1 MSEIEAFPSLAKIL
15 INIILPKDVEHIKGF
30 GQICFSSFKHNVFSG
45 CLTKDWIL
53 LPVAVGH
60 LCSLK
65 KSILGGL
72 IDA

>member
-53 LPVAVGH
+53 LTEC
-60 LCSLK
+60 CSWSPLLTEK
-65 KSILGGL
+65 INFGWT
-72 IDA
+72 D